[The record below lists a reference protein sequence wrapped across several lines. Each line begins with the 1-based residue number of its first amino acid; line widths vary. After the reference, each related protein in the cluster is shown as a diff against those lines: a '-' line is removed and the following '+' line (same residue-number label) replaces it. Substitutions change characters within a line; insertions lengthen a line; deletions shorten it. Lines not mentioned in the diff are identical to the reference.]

1 MRTIESVVFKG
12 GGVLGMAYAGAIEAL
27 EEQGILQKVQR
38 SAGTSAGSVVA
49 LMVALG
55 YNSAEIKKVVNETN
69 FNDFEDHWNPLRVAT
84 KYGLYKGDFLLKWIQ
99 GIVAEKADKNIT
111 YGEMKAKGF
120 KELKVFATNLN
131 TQLAQEFSAEETP
144 DVKLAE
150 SVRASMS
157 IPLFFAAWQFP
168 HGKPNNHI
176 YVDGGV
182 LYNYPIN
189 AYDLDTT
196 LGFFLHDKHDLS
208 GSDLEYDHLLNY
220 VGSLFQTLLK
230 AQEIDFEAS
239 EEETEVSI
247 LIDDF
252 GISATNF
259 SIDDEQKTKLFNSGK
274 EATLNYIQKNKAGQ
288 S

>member
-12 GGVLGMAYAGAIEAL
+12 GGVLGMAYAGAVEAL
-27 EEQGILQKVQR
+27 EEQGILQKVQK

-55 YNSAEIKKVVNETN
+55 YTSAEIKDVVNKTN
-69 FNDFEDHWNPLRVAT
+69 FKDFEDHWNPLRVAT
-84 KYGLYKGDFLLKWIQ
+84 HYGLYKGDFLLQWIE

-111 YGEMKAKGF
+111 YGEMQAKGF

-131 TQLAQEFSAEETP
+131 TQLAQEFSAEVTP
-144 DVKLAE
+144 DIKLAE

-168 HGKPNNHI
+168 NDQLHDHI
-176 YVDGGV
+176 FVDGGV

-189 AYDLDTT
+189 AFDLDTT

-208 GSDLEYDHLLNY
+208 GSDLGYDHLLEY

-230 AQEIDFEAS
+230 AQEIDFEAN
-239 EEETEVSI
+239 EEEMKVSI

-259 SIDDEQKTKLFNSGK
+259 SIDEEQKTKLFNSGK
-274 EATLNYIQKNKAGQ
+274 ASTLAYIQK
-288 S
+288 SS

>member
-1 MRTIESVVFKG
+1 MKTIESLVFKG

-27 EEQGILQKVQR
+27 EEQKILQKVKR

-55 YNSAEIKKVVNETN
+55 YTSAEIKKVVNDTN
-69 FNDFEDHWNPLRVAT
+69 FKDFEDHWNPLRVAT
-84 KYGLYKGDFLLKWIQ
+84 EYGLYKGDFLLSWIQ
-99 GIVAEKADKNIT
+99 GIVAEKASKDIT
-111 YGEMKAKGF
+111 YSEMKAQGF
-120 KELKVFATNLN
+120 KELKVYSTNLN
-131 TQLAQEFSAEETP
+131 TQLIQEFSADETP
-144 DVKLAE
+144 DVTVAE

-157 IPLFFAAWQFP
+157 IPLFFAAWKFP
-168 HGKPNNHI
+168 ENIPNNHI

-189 AYDLDTT
+189 AFELETT
-196 LGFFLHDKHDLS
+196 LGFFLHDKHDLG
-208 GSDLEYDHLLNY
+208 GSDLEHDNLLEY

-239 EEETEVSI
+239 EEEMAESI
-247 LIDDF
+247 LINDF

-259 SIDDEQKTKLFNSGK
+259 SINDEQKTKLFNSGK
-274 EATLNYIQKNKAGQ
+274 QATLDYLQKNIMG
-288 S
+288 

>member
-1 MRTIESVVFKG
+1 MRPIESVVFKG
-12 GGVLGMAYAGAIEAL
+12 GGVLGMAYAGAVEVL
-27 EEQGILQKVQR
+27 EEQNILQNVQR

-55 YNSAEIKKVVNETN
+55 YTSAEIKKVVNDTN
-69 FNDFEDHWNPLRVAT
+69 FKDFEDHWNPLRVST
-84 KYGLYKGDFLLKWIQ
+84 KYGLYKGDFLLNWIE
-99 GIVAEKADKNIT
+99 GIVAQKANKDIT
-111 YGEMKAKGF
+111 YGEMKSQGF

-131 TQLAQEFSAEETP
+131 TQLAQEFSAEITP
-144 DVKLAE
+144 EVKLTE

-168 HGKPNNHI
+168 GGAPNSHI

-189 AYDLDTT
+189 AFELDTT
-196 LGFFLHDKHDLS
+196 LGFFLHDKHNLS
-208 GSDLEYDHLLNY
+208 GSDLEYDHLLKY
-220 VGSLFQTLLK
+220 VESLFQTLLK

-239 EEETEVSI
+239 EEEMKVSI

-259 SIDDEQKTKLFNSGK
+259 SIDDAQKTKLFNSGK
-274 EATLNYIQKNKAGQ
+274 EATLAYLQASQNT
-288 S
+288 